1 MTDLPRFHEGEIGNL
16 TFAHLNEVMRRLDL
30 LYPLVQMAASG
41 GGSLL
46 AMKSV
51 LFPVYAIRHE
61 DADGQDEDSQQ
72 AKYDWWELTVQN
84 DEVKW
89 AGLTEKF
96 GDDEDEEEEE
106 IAGTQLRSGNVEE
119 ETYGILAKTPEGLED
134 QFAQGFCLCAVVK
147 PEKSAIETVQTGVS
161 YVLFPFDYGSN
172 VPFCMITGD
181 PEIRQVA
188 IAQQDRSCHVYPA
201 MVLSAQ
207 LTEAEPGT
215 EVELIDLNS
224 PEKVNMPNIVG
235 AGTELTIKTYS
246 YGTVFQSQKV
256 LPGQYAFGQLP
267 RFDVTCT

>member
-1 MTDLPRFHEGEIGNL
+1 MTDLPRFHDGEIGNL

-51 LFPVYAIRHE
+51 LFPVYAVRSDE
-61 DADGQDEDSQQ
+61 NEDSGQ
-72 AKYDWWELTVQN
+72 AKYNWWELTVQN

-89 AGLTEKF
+89 AGLKEKF
-96 GDDEDEEEEE
+96 GDDEGEEEEE

-119 ETYGILAKTPEGLED
+119 ETYGILAKTPQGLEG

-147 PEKSAIETVQTGVS
+147 PEKSTFETVQTSVS
-161 YVLFPFDYGSN
+161 YVLFPFDYGSS

-188 IAQQDRSCHVYPA
+188 IAEQSRSCHVYPA

-207 LTEAEPGT
+207 LTESEPGT

-224 PEKVNMPNIVG
+224 PEKVNKPDIVP
-235 AGTELTIKTYS
+235 AGPELTIKTYD